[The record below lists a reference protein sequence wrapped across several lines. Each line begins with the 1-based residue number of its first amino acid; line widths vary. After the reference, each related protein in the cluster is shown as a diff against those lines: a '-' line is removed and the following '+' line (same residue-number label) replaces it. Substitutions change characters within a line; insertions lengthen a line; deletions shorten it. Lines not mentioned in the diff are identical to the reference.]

1 MCVFLI
7 FVVAL
12 LEVLDTDSIPVFT
25 RKSSTSKRRSRSSRA
40 VVTYSYTA
48 GGDIYI
54 VNWFSDE
61 LYELLYCMSKMTDQ
75 QTDMNIYNQTDMNT
89 TRQRNR
95 QIDRTDRETDG
106 RTDGQTDRQID
117 PIGSLEHFK

>member
-7 FVVAL
+7 FLVAL
-12 LEVLDTDSIPVFT
+12 LEVLDTDSIPVST
-25 RKSSTSKRRSRSSRA
+25 QTSSTSKRRSGSSRA

-61 LYELLYCMSKMTDQ
+61 LYELLYCMSKMTDH
-75 QTDMNIYNQTDMNT
+75 QTDMNT
-89 TRQRNR
+89 TRQTNR
-95 QIDRTDRETDG
+95 QVDRTDRETE
-106 RTDGQTDRQID
+106 RQTDGQMDRQTDRQTD
-117 PIGSLEHFK
+117 